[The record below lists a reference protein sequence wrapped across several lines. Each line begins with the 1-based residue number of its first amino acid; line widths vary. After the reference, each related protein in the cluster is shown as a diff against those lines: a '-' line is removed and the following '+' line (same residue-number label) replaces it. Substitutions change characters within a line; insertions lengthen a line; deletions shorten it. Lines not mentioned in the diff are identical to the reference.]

1 LITDAGH
8 DLRRRSTKQ
17 DWKQLL
23 DEPADLVVAAGGDG
37 TVRRVALEAASRCL
51 PFSAIPIGTAN
62 NIAKS
67 LGLLGEAADLIETW
81 SPSPRAE
88 HPFDLG
94 EVVAPWGTKR
104 FVEGVG
110 AGLVADLIS
119 REDEVAADAKL
130 LGRATDR
137 ALHLL
142 SVLVREEPMHRW
154 KIRADGRDLSG
165 EYFSVEVLN
174 TRFVGPNLPL
184 AARAYPGDGLLD
196 VVLLRKADREP
207 LHGYLMLAER
217 LYTDG
222 HEYASA
228 WNFGP
233 PESSEKTVGWVI
245 EKLYELWGVTFP
257 WTRDKN
263 PAGGGPLAPGRSQ
276 LAVSG
281 ADCREI
287 DAFRALP
294 CRGPEVHRG
303 ARLVQRRAAGE
314 EPAGFVT
321 AKPPRQAARRR
332 TAAAMQATRSGAWA
346 WPGSRAGS

>member
-1 LITDAGH
+1 MKITLINNPGAGDGQDVNALVRLITDAGH
-8 DLRRRSTKQ
+8 DLRHRSTKQ
-17 DWKQLL
+17 DWKDLL

-81 SPSPRAE
+81 SSSPCAA

-94 EVVAPWGTKR
+94 EVEAPWGTKR

-119 REDEVAADAKL
+119 HEDEVAADAKL

-154 KIRADGRDLSG
+154 KIKADGRDLSG

-196 VVLLRKADREP
+196 IVLLRKVDREP
-207 LHGYLMLAER
+207 LHGYLESRLHLASGAMPELKVVR
-217 LYTDG
+217 
-222 HEYASA
+222 AS
-228 WNFGP
+228 
-233 PESSEKTVGWVI
+233 EI
-245 EKLYELWGVTFP
+245 EI
-257 WTRDKN
+257 RA
-263 PAGGGPLAPGRSQ
+263 PAGVRWHLDDHNWPSAEPVAEKATLSVRCLA
-276 LAVSG
+276 G
-281 ADCREI
+281 ALKFI
-287 DAFRALP
+287 AAPASFSDAPQAKN
-294 CRGPEVHRG
+294 
-303 ARLVQRRAAGE
+303 A
-314 EPAGFVT
+314 PA
-321 AKPPRQAARRR
+321 
-332 TAAAMQATRSGAWA
+332 S
-346 WPGSRAGS
+346 